1 MSNYSP
7 KDEINLA
14 FVALC
19 KSGDTYHILE
29 SLYEQSKVNTLKEVI
44 NFILNEYA
52 RDFAHDYREDL
63 VMSLRE
69 KFEKS

>member
-19 KSGDTYHILE
+19 KGGDTYHILE

-44 NFILNEYA
+44 NFILNEKL
-52 RDFAHDYREDL
+52 F
-63 VMSLRE
+63 
-69 KFEKS
+69 KK

>member
-19 KSGDTYHILE
+19 KSGDTYGILE
-29 SLYEQSKVNTLKEVI
+29 SLYHQAVTDVI
-44 NFILNEYA
+44 NFISKEYV
-52 RDFAHDYREDL
+52 RDFAYDYREDL
-63 VMSLRE
+63 ILSLRE
-69 KFEKS
+69 KFEKT